1 MEPELIASEVFG
13 RRMFSRENM
22 NNIIVDAEAISAEE
36 EIFYLLV
43 WVFRANRDMSRFN
56 LGYQVK

>member
-13 RRMFSRENM
+13 RRMFSRANM
-22 NNIIVDAEAISAEE
+22 NDKILDTEAISAEE

-43 WVFRANRDMSRFN
+43 WDFQANRGMSQFN